1 MKMWTLPCKF
11 SSYTAPC
18 GFSALHFTTMFP
30 AILAFLFSTTYV
42 LLVDG
47 VKLSLSRRGTLD
59 LARDIRGISDT
70 SDPFNFQ
77 TGLGFYYTT
86 SIHINDHRFEVR

>member
-1 MKMWTLPCKF
+1 
-11 SSYTAPC
+11 
-18 GFSALHFTTMFP
+18 MFP
-30 AILAFLFSTTYV
+30 AIFSAFLFSTPYA

-59 LARDIRGISDT
+59 PARDIRGISDT